1 MIVTTEETS
10 SSVTGLWYPPNYS
23 NNIVSSEIF
32 FNSTIEHNNY
42 VINTTIERS
51 SHHSCAGG
59 WASWNSANCVS
70 DTFEIR
76 TRNLTN
82 ISFVIE
88 IPKNFDLFGVF
99 INLSLY
105 FIVACIKPPG
115 ASAI

>member
-59 WASWNSANCVS
+59 WASWNNANCVS

-76 TRNLTN
+76 TRNLTDK
-82 ISFVIE
+82 SFVIE
-88 IPKNFDLFGVF
+88 IQRTDTDIGFGVKLE
-99 INLSLY
+99 IRWSMY
-105 FIVACIKPPG
+105 FLGKI
-115 ASAI
+115 